1 MNEETARVRLE
12 NFAFFLKKT
21 TNILHSNYFYNH
33 LIWKACTP
41 RHRIVIS
48 PPVFAQSVWLY
59 TVELRMPSVT
69 RCHYT
74 MSSKIGTEV
83 KQMPWNQHQERNQRG
98 KCFVN
103 KTKPLCKKKQ
113 KTQKAKNPR
122 VQRSHSEIRN
132 SNYVCFTF

>member
-33 LIWKACTP
+33 LILKACIP

-74 MSSKIGTEV
+74 MSSRLEQKWSKCLETNTRKEIKEKV
-83 KQMPWNQHQERNQRG
+83 FCKQNKTTLQKEKKTKKQIPKQQKNKSSEISQWNQ
-98 KCFVN
+98 KF
-103 KTKPLCKKKQ
+103 
-113 KTQKAKNPR
+113 
-122 VQRSHSEIRN
+122 
-132 SNYVCFTF
+132 